1 MSTSD
6 APAPRR
12 GRLRIYL
19 GAAPGAGKTYAMLGE
34 AHRRIARGGD
44 VVVAIVNTHGRPRT
58 EEQLAGLEV
67 VPPRRITYRGVEFE
81 ELDLDAVLA
90 RRPAVALVDEL
101 AHTNVPG
108 SRHAKRWQDVAELL
122 AAGIDVL
129 STVNI
134 QHLESLADVVE
145 QITGVAQR
153 ERIPDAV
160 VRRAEQIELVDITP
174 QALRR
179 RLAHGNV
186 YAPEKVDAALRNYF
200 REGNLTALREIAL
213 LWLADQV
220 DLALAK
226 YRGEHAITDTWE
238 ARERVVVAVTGGPE
252 SETLVR
258 RASRIAAKAGADLLV
273 VHVVRGDGLTTPEM
287 GAVRELAAGLG
298 ADVHSVVGD
307 DVPATLL
314 DFARQVNATQLVV
327 GTSRR
332 SRWARILDEGI
343 GAAVVRDS
351 GKIDVHMVTHEHRVR
366 GPRPALLGRHDR
378 RLAAW
383 LAAFLIPVAATAVMA
398 AIVRLTGTAG
408 LNALFFV
415 AVLAV
420 ALFGGVGPAIVAA
433 LLSGLLLNYFFT
445 EPLYSLTIAE
455 PANFV
460 TTVVLLVV
468 AVAVAALVDTAAA
481 RAREAGSAARE
492 AELLALFA
500 GAVLRGADVPALLE
514 KVRETY
520 AQRGVSL
527 VRLDGDRVE
536 VLGTAGAEPP
546 STPAAADTRG
556 DVEDSPYALLLAG
569 PRLRPR
575 DRRVLTAVAGQAA
588 GLVRQRELAAEAAR
602 AAMLAETDRLRR
614 LLLSAV
620 SHDLRTPLAAVKAA
634 AAGLRSTD
642 VEFSP
647 EDTAELLAT
656 IEESTDQLTRLVTN
670 LLDSSRLAA
679 GVVTLEPRPVDV
691 DEVVHSALLSL
702 GVDAGE
708 RLTLE
713 LGDTLVR
720 ADATLLERVLANLL
734 DNALRYAPD
743 GPIRVCATNS
753 GERTTVTVA
762 DHGPGLDS
770 GVTAFPRTGDQRTGG
785 AGLGLVVARGFVE
798 AMGGT
803 LTAAETPGGG
813 TTMIIDLPAV
823 STEAPA

>member
-1 MSTSD
+1 M
-6 APAPRR
+6 
-12 GRLRIYL
+12 
-19 GAAPGAGKTYAMLGE
+19 
-34 AHRRIARGGD
+34 
-44 VVVAIVNTHGRPRT
+44 
-58 EEQLAGLEV
+58 
-67 VPPRRITYRGVEFE
+67 
-81 ELDLDAVLA
+81 
-90 RRPAVALVDEL
+90 
-101 AHTNVPG
+101 
-108 SRHAKRWQDVAELL
+108 
-122 AAGIDVL
+122 
-129 STVNI
+129 
-134 QHLESLADVVE
+134 
-145 QITGVAQR
+145 
-153 ERIPDAV
+153 
-160 VRRAEQIELVDITP
+160 
-174 QALRR
+174 
-179 RLAHGNV
+179 
-186 YAPEKVDAALRNYF
+186 
-200 REGNLTALREIAL
+200 
-213 LWLADQV
+213 
-220 DLALAK
+220 
-226 YRGEHAITDTWE
+226 
-238 ARERVVVAVTGGPE
+238 
-252 SETLVR
+252 
-258 RASRIAAKAGADLLV
+258 
-273 VHVVRGDGLTTPEM
+273 
-287 GAVRELAAGLG
+287 
-298 ADVHSVVGD
+298 
-307 DVPATLL
+307 
-314 DFARQVNATQLVV
+314 
-327 GTSRR
+327 
-332 SRWARILDEGI
+332 
-343 GAAVVRDS
+343 
-351 GKIDVHMVTHEHRVR
+351 
-366 GPRPALLGRHDR
+366 
-378 RLAAW
+378 
-383 LAAFLIPVAATAVMA
+383 
-398 AIVRLTGTAG
+398 
-408 LNALFFV
+408 
-415 AVLAV
+415 
-420 ALFGGVGPAIVAA
+420 
-433 LLSGLLLNYFFT
+433 
-445 EPLYSLTIAE
+445 
-455 PANFV
+455 
-460 TTVVLLVV
+460 
-468 AVAVAALVDTAAA
+468 
-481 RAREAGSAARE
+481 
-492 AELLALFA
+492 
-500 GAVLRGADVPALLE
+500 
-514 KVRETY
+514 
-520 AQRGVSL
+520 
-527 VRLDGDRVE
+527 
-536 VLGTAGAEPP
+536 LGTAGAEPP

-569 PRLRPR
+569 PRLHPR

-679 GVVTLEPRPVDV
+679 GVVTPEPRPVYV